1 MRLFRLLPGPLSM
14 SVDVR
19 QDDGGLLQPGLDCL
33 PSKPSQRHPGDL
45 VTIANQQQANLQ
57 VLIMDGNY
65 IRRLASDSLSSAGLT
80 HLEGLSLRDCHLTQ
94 IAEDALS
101 RLTDLTEL
109 KLDRNNL
116 TKLPNKLLAG
126 SPRLEQVSLILN
138 SSSTKKSPSS
148 VNHQDAC
155 PLVAKLKLPQKL
167 L

>member
-1 MRLFRLLPGPLSM
+1 
-14 SVDVR
+14 
-19 QDDGGLLQPGLDCL
+19 
-33 PSKPSQRHPGDL
+33 
-45 VTIANQQQANLQ
+45 
-57 VLIMDGNY
+57 MDGNY
-65 IRRLASDSLSSAGLT
+65 IRRLASDSLTSAGLT

-138 SSSTKKSPSS
+138 PSSTKKSPSS

-155 PLVAKLKLPQKL
+155 PLVAKLKLPKNCSENSCGTS
-167 L
+167 

>member
-1 MRLFRLLPGPLSM
+1 MRLFRFLPGPLSM

-19 QDDGGLLQPGLDCL
+19 QDDGGLLQPGLDRL

-65 IRRLASDSLSSAGLT
+65 IRRLASDSLTSAGLT

-94 IAEDALS
+94 VAEDALS

-138 SSSTKKSPSS
+138 SSSTKKS
-148 VNHQDAC
+148 VKHQEAC

-167 L
+167 LWK